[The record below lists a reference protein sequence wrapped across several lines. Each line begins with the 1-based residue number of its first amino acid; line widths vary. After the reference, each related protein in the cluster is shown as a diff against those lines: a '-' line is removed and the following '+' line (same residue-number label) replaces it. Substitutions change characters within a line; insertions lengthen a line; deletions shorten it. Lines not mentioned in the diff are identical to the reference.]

1 MKWGRPVREAEAD
14 RTAAL
19 GSRVA
24 GAGAPRPDRV
34 LLGFVGESVDVV
46 G

>member
-1 MKWGRPVREAEAD
+1 MNGWRPVCEAEAD
-14 RTAAL
+14 GTAAL

-34 LLGFVGESVDVV
+34 ILGFVGESVGVV